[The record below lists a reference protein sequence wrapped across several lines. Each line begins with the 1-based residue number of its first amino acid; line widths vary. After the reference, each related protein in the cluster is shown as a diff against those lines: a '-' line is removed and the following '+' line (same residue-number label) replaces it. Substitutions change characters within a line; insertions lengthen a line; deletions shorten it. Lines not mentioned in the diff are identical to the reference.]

1 MELITTEIEPM
12 VETEPARFRRSP
24 STLKAPKA
32 PKGMEPCAAELC
44 TNLPATQGALCPG
57 HRRTLLLTAKISDAV
72 REFLSSADIPPSTES
87 GLIEDQVMEA
97 GEYLAQGLGLLATTQ
112 FDEQLI
118 WDSSPIHIE
127 PEKWQGRWRVEF
139 VWKIADSGETEDIE
153 DVRNDEIGVKAG

>member
-1 MELITTEIEPM
+1 MELITTEIEAM
-12 VETEPARFRRSP
+12 DETEPARFRRSP

-32 PKGMEPCAAELC
+32 PKGMEPCTAELC
-44 TNLPATQGALCPG
+44 TNLPATQGGLCPG

-72 REFLSSADIPPSTES
+72 REFLSSADIPPNAES
-87 GLIEDQVMEA
+87 GLIENQVMEA

-118 WDSSPIHIE
+118 WDSLPIHIE

-139 VWKIADSGETEDIE
+139 VWKIADNDETE
-153 DVRNDEIGVKAG
+153 IGAKAG